1 MRWSRWTVF
10 AMLLGSM
17 ALWGGTWPVGRM
29 IAGSLAPFNAAFLR
43 FLMATA
49 GLAGLCL
56 LTGGRR
62 SLAFP
67 RRLFP
72 RLLLLGATGIFG
84 YSFLFFTGLKT
95 TAAARGGLIIGCI
108 PVCIAIAGAVMA
120 RRRPSASAMGGIL
133 LSLLGVAFVMTRGV
147 PLDVL
152 RGQVKAGDL
161 MILGCVVCWTA
172 YTLLAKPVMAEL
184 SPLVTVTWSCF
195 FGVLLM
201 LPFAISG
208 GVWRD
213 VPGIRPRDW
222 LGLFYLGIL
231 ATSFA
236 YHWYYKAIHSVGPVA
251 AGIFINLVPL
261 FALLFSVVFLKETV
275 HVSQLVG
282 GLMVIAGV
290 VVTAM
295 VMGSR
300 RGEPAAWPDRQRVG
314 AAAEVSGS
322 N

>member
-1 MRWSRWTVF
+1 MHSSRRTVF
-10 AMLLGSM
+10 AMLLGCM

-29 IAGSLAPFNAAFLR
+29 IAGSLAPFTAAFLR

-49 GLAGLCL
+49 GLVTLCL

-72 RLLLLGATGIFG
+72 QLLLLGATGIFG

-95 TAAARGGLIIGCI
+95 TSAGRGGLIVGCI
-108 PVCIAIAGAVMA
+108 PVCIAIGGALID
-120 RRRPSASAMGGIL
+120 RRRPSAPAVAGIL
-133 LSLLGVAFVMTRGV
+133 LSLSGVAVVMTRGA

-152 RGQVKAGDL
+152 RGQVKVGDL

-172 YTLLAKPVMAEL
+172 YSLLAKPVMAEL
-184 SPLVTVTWSCF
+184 SPLATVTWSCT

-208 GVWRD
+208 GVWGAL
-213 VPGIRPRDW
+213 PAIGARDW
-222 LGLFYLGIL
+222 LALVYLGIL

-236 YHWYYKAIHSVGPVA
+236 YYWYYKAIHAVGAVT

-275 HVSQLVG
+275 HGSQLAG

-290 VVTAM
+290 VVTA
-295 VMGSR
+295 R
-300 RGEPAAWPDRQRVG
+300 
-314 AAAEVSGS
+314 AAAPRTPPPASAPESLPRK
-322 N
+322 